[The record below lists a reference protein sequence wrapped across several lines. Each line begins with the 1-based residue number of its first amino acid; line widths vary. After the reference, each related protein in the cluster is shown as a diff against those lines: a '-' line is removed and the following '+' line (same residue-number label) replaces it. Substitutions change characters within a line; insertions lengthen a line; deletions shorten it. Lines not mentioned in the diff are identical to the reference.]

1 MASSDHRS
9 KTNPLGIDQGRTRS
23 QALWR
28 HIGQR
33 MRLRRT
39 QLRLEADAAAR
50 KLGVTPQTYA
60 QYESGELQT
69 PAMLLSDAAQLFR
82 LPVTW
87 FFQDL
92 SFDEPAQTA
101 GEEQGVF
108 AVATDEERIQTLTDY
123 FRGLDLEGQQ
133 HVLLVARTLFRA
145 RKEGPGSRPKD

>member
-9 KTNPLGIDQGRTRS
+9 KINPLRIEQGRAPS
-23 QALWR
+23 LALWR

-39 QLRLEADAAAR
+39 QLRLEADAVAR
-50 KLGVTPQTYA
+50 KVGASPQTYA
-60 QYESGELQT
+60 LYESGELQT
-69 PAMLLSDAAQLFR
+69 PAMLLSDVAQLFR

-92 SFDEPAQTA
+92 SLDDPAETG
-101 GEEQGVF
+101 GEEQAVF
-108 AVATDEERIQTLTDY
+108 SVATDEERIQTLTDY

-133 HVLLVARTLFRA
+133 HVLLVARTLFTS
-145 RKEGPGSRPKD
+145 RKKSPGGPKT

>member
-9 KTNPLGIDQGRTRS
+9 KINPLRIDQDRTRS
-23 QALWR
+23 RALWR

-39 QLRLEADAAAR
+39 QLRLEADTVAR
-50 KLGVTPQTYA
+50 KVGASPQTYA

-69 PAMLLSDAAQLFR
+69 PAMLLSDVAQLFR

-92 SFDEPAQTA
+92 SFDAPAEA
-101 GEEQGVF
+101 ANEDQG
-108 AVATDEERIQTLTDY
+108 ALSVATDEERIQTLTDY
-123 FRGLDLEGQQ
+123 FRGLDLDGQQ
-133 HVLLVARTLFRA
+133 HVLLLARTLFR
-145 RKEGPGSRPKD
+145 SRNGTGGAQA